1 MDVFKSINKIPEMN
15 ETVLTIGSFDGL
27 HRGHQEVI
35 RKVVTT
41 SNTINVPSVVI
52 TFDPHPKM
60 ILSENINFEILMN
73 LDHKIALLDNYG
85 IDALIIIPFNIKFS
99 TTTATKFLES
109 VIIEKF
115 NPSRIIIGYDHH
127 FGYKRKGDSKFLE
140 SKATQYGYITEV
152 VSEVGD
158 EGEIYSSS
166 RIRKLI
172 KEGNVRRA
180 SYDLGRAYGF
190 EVMIVSGSGRGNDL
204 NFPTA
209 NFIPRFESQL
219 IPFSGVYF
227 TRGLIGGNWLY
238 GMANLGIRPTFNE
251 KDFVMEMNFF
261 DANLDKFYG
270 EVFEIQFLERIRDE
284 KRFNSS
290 DDLIKQLKK
299 DKSYCLKRIEVYKE
313 EKQ

>member
-1 MDVFKSINKIPEMN
+1 MDVYKSINKIPRIN

-27 HRGHQEVI
+27 HRGHQEII

-41 SNTINVPSVVI
+41 SNAMDVPSVVI

-60 ILSENINFEILMN
+60 ILSENKKFEILMN
-73 LDHKIALLDNYG
+73 LEHKIELLDNYG
-85 IDALIIIPFNIKFS
+85 IDATVIIPFNIEFS
-99 TTTATKFLES
+99 STTATEFLKS

-127 FGYKRKGDSKFLE
+127 FGYKRKGNSKFLE
-140 SKATQYGYITEV
+140 SKASEYGYITEV
-152 VSEVGD
+152 ISKIGD
-158 EGEIYSSS
+158 EGEVYSSS

-219 IPFSGVYF
+219 IPFPGVYF
-227 TRGLIGGNWLY
+227 TRGCINGIWLY

-261 DANLDKFYG
+261 DVKLDKYYG
-270 EVFEIQFLERIRDE
+270 ESFEIQFLERIRDE
-284 KRFNSS
+284 KKFNSS
-290 DDLIKQLKK
+290 DNLIKQLNK
-299 DKSYCLKRIEVYKE
+299 DKTYCLNRIEVYKE
-313 EKQ
+313 EK